1 MKYVQIPEDLFVKIV
16 KYHLDG
22 KTGYAEEIKEGLDKK
37 LEALLKRQL
46 YSEYKQGDEES
57 RKLYLDLVGITE
69 DFRWQSTY
77 EFLQQ
82 VKRDDCMCGC
92 VKTDHPSKLS
102 YQGDV
107 QQLSYQMINTLPC
120 SYEEIGEL
128 AKTSIE
134 YVELLKRDNDA
145 FEEYLMKNA
154 SVP

>member
-1 MKYVQIPEDLFVKIV
+1 M
-16 KYHLDG
+16 
-22 KTGYAEEIKEGLDKK
+22 
-37 LEALLKRQL
+37 
-46 YSEYKQGDEES
+46 
-57 RKLYLDLVGITE
+57 
-69 DFRWQSTY
+69 W
-77 EFLQQ
+77 
-82 VKRDDCMCGC
+82 GC

-145 FEEYLMKNA
+145 FEEYLRKNA